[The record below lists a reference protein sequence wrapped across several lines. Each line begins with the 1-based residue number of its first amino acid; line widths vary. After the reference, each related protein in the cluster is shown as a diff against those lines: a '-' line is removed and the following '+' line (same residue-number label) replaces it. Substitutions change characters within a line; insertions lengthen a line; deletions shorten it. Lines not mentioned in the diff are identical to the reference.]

1 MGFLRKNI
9 LAGILVV
16 APVALTLYVIVV
28 LLRWIDAVVGTLLPE
43 PYQQKFDLFY
53 HIPGMGLLIAL
64 VFLVLIGAVARS
76 VLGQMLVRMGESI
89 LSHIPI
95 MRGLYGAFKQ
105 IFQTMFTNT
114 SEAFR
119 KVVLVE
125 FPRRD
130 AWTLGFVTGV
140 TMGEAEEKLKQPTV
154 NVFVPTTPNPTSG
167 FLLMVPQA
175 DLVPL
180 DMTIE
185 QGIKMVV
192 SGGIITPPTKKPAPS
207 SPSEIPA

>member
-16 APVALTLYVIVV
+16 APVALTLYVVV
-28 LLRWIDAVVGTLLPE
+28 MLLGWIDAAVGALLPQK
-43 PYQQKFDLFY
+43 YQQQFDLFY

-64 VFLVLIGAVARS
+64 VFLVVIGAIARS
-76 VLGQMLVRMGESI
+76 VLGQVLVRMGESI
-89 LSHIPI
+89 LGHIPI

-105 IFQTMFTNT
+105 IFQTMLTNT

-125 FPRRD
+125 FPRRG
-130 AWTLGFVTGV
+130 AWTLGFVTGTTV
-140 TMGEAEEKLKQPTV
+140 GEASEKLNPSTI

-167 FLLMVPQA
+167 FLLMVPQE
-175 DLVPL
+175 DVVVL
-180 DMTIE
+180 DMTVE

-192 SGGIITPPTKKPAPS
+192 SGGIITPPAKKPEPPPVEGS
-207 SPSEIPA
+207 V